1 MTWESLLDKLAQ
13 VWDKII
19 GAVQVWL
26 DTAPAYIQ
34 DLVTRY
40 THLQI
45 TKGIILSSCWFMIMI
60 ALITLATYLIRRA
73 INKEDRYDD
82 TSWYRFAG
90 TMVSIFATICLVI
103 TVEYIL
109 WILWY
114 VYTPELYIISDLS
127 SFFNR

>member
-19 GAVQVWL
+19 DAVQVWL

-45 TKGIILSSCWFMIMI
+45 TKGIILSSCWFMIMSG
-60 ALITLATYLIRRA
+60 LITLSIYLIRRA
-73 INKEDRYDD
+73 INKEDRYNEYFSTDLRRE
-82 TSWYRFAG
+82 TLIAMIIKEIG
-90 TMVSIFATICLVI
+90 VSGIYKKL
-103 TVEYIL
+103 
-109 WILWY
+109 
-114 VYTPELYIISDLS
+114 
-127 SFFNR
+127 